1 MMQINY
7 GYLKKLN
14 LLKYI
19 GTKVSGVVNDK
30 SSKKIVKKNVEF
42 EVTLRGLLVVTR
54 REGVGIVRDYLKLLE
69 GNANNY
75 YLPRNQISPN
85 NLSHYNN
92 IEERLFHY
100 E

>member
-1 MMQINY
+1 MIN
-7 GYLKKLN
+7 LQKK
-14 LLKYI
+14 
-19 GTKVSGVVNDK
+19 T
-30 SSKKIVKKNVEF
+30 VKKNVEF
-42 EVTLRGLLVVTR
+42 KITLRGLLAAAH

-75 YLPRNQISPN
+75 YLQRNQISPN